1 MSGLKGKK
9 YYTNKG
15 KVTTFTSSGYYH
27 AKETRNIDYLVVA
40 GGGGGGAW
48 YAGGGGAGGF
58 LTSRDESFPVT
69 AGTTYK
75 ITVGSGGSHGFNR
88 GFYAWFSCA
97 GGGMGGD
104 SSIAAGGT
112 ALVTAKGGGGGAGW
126 AHGGNSLVYDG
137 AYSGGSG
144 GGAVGGTAYYDGSSP
159 THPHNNA
166 GHPIHWSGWGAL
178 GTPGQGNDGGS
189 AWEKVKPLPTTYWGS
204 RCGGGGGGAGGAGQD
219 GGPGPAPTQDGG
231 DGLASDI
238 TGSSVTYA
246 GGGGGARMGYGWWG
260 EGGTGGGGKG
270 GHGPLNAAYGYPS
283 PTYYHDAEDGTTNTG
298 GGGGGGCTG
307 TYPASAGGAPDG
319 ISEGPSGYV
328 GHGAGGAGGSGIVVI
343 LEPATTG
350 TESSTGGGVHSM
362 KNIYTSRIKDEWPE

>member
-40 GGGGGGAW
+40 GGGGGGAR
-48 YAGGGGAGGF
+48 YGGGGGAGGF

-75 ITVGSGGSHGFNR
+75 ITVGSGGRHGFNR
-88 GFYAWFSCA
+88 GFYSKTPA

-104 SSIAAGGT
+104 SIISAGGT
-112 ALVTAKGGGGGAGW
+112 ALVTAKGGGGGGGW
-126 AHGGNSLVYDG
+126 HHSGPLVYSG
-137 AYSGGSG
+137 PFSGGSG
-144 GGAVGGTAYYDGSSP
+144 GGAAGSLAYYGSSP
-159 THPHNNA
+159 THPHANA

-204 RCGGGGGGAGGAGQD
+204 RCAGGGGGAGGAGQD

-231 DGLASDI
+231 DGTASDI

-246 GGGGGARMGYGWWG
+246 GGGGGARCNYGWWG
-260 EGGTGGGGKG
+260 VGGPGGGGIG
-270 GHGPLNAAYGYPS
+270 AHGALSWAYPS
-283 PTYYHDAEDGTTNTG
+283 PTYYHDAGDGTTNTG
-298 GGGGGGCTG
+298 SAGGGGCFG
-307 TYPASAGGAPDG
+307 CYPASAGGDG
-319 ISEGPSGYV
+319 SGGVGPTGPLAN
-328 GHGAGGAGGSGIVVI
+328 GAGGAGGSGVVVI

-350 TESSTGGGVHSM
+350 AESSTGGGVHSM